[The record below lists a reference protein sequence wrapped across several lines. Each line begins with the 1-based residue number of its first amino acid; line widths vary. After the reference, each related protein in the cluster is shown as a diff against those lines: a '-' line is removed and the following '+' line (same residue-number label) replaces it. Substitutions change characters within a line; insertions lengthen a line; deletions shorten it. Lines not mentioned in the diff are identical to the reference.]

1 MAERLQIVWTP
12 WRDHSE
18 LLSVRKWFFPN
29 SASSE
34 PADPDLR
41 RKACEQVSAWK
52 LRGNLP
58 HAVEST
64 WLLTEAV
71 LIDEK
76 PAEQMPI
83 FAIKA
88 SHITAIS
95 RCVSP
100 SSRIC
105 IPDSNQLTKLKTSFV
120 TGLLDSQ
127 QESKYKISMYT
138 QAQKIGLPA
147 VFVDLRH
154 EATHGDM
161 PNLTNLRS
169 AAQRA
174 LEWLWDDYWK
184 GLGGDVASVGNE
196 NQAILDGSRYVR
208 EEVDGD
214 DEEQPGGWQRWQG
227 RWTPK
232 PIGTV

>member
-95 RCVSP
+95 R
-100 SSRIC
+100 
-105 IPDSNQLTKLKTSFV
+105 FV

-169 AAQRA
+169 AAERA
-174 LEWLWDDYWK
+174 LGWLWDDYWK

-196 NQAILDGSRYVR
+196 NQAILDGSRCIGH
-208 EEVDGD
+208 DLGLGD
-214 DEEQPGGWQRWQG
+214 MKR
-227 RWTPK
+227 
-232 PIGTV
+232 IYIS